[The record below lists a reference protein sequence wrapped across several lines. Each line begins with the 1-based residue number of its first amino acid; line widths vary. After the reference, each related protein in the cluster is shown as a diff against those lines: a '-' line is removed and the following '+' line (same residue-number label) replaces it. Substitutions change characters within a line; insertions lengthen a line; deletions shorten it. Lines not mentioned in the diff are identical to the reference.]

1 MKILYALIFNFIIQN
16 QFKRDVLKRIS
27 TIKGFVQGALRKKQL
42 IVSFVKHFTE
52 NDERLCTGS
61 SMKEQTNSFFRRALY
76 KENNENIISVFS
88 VLYF

>member
-42 IVSFVKHFTE
+42 IVSFAKNFTE
-52 NDERLCTGS
+52 NGERLCARCS
-61 SMKEQTNSFFRRALY
+61 KKEQTNSFFRRALY
-76 KENNENIISVFS
+76 KKIMKI
-88 VLYF
+88 

>member
-42 IVSFVKHFTE
+42 IVSFAKNFTE
-52 NDERLCTGS
+52 NGERLCTRCS
-61 SMKEQTNSFFRRALY
+61 KKEQTNSFFRRALY
-76 KENNENIISVFS
+76 KKTMEI
-88 VLYF
+88 